1 MRFCPQCG
9 EERLRPNDLSVRYL
23 FTKLVENTSSVDGKL
38 VRSWRTLLSRPGQ
51 LTAAHIAGE
60 RRRYLNP
67 LAIFFIANAIF
78 VGVQAFTGTNVLSS
92 QLNSHLH
99 SQDWA
104 PIAREL
110 VQDRLA
116 QRHLTLEA
124 YSPVFDRLALFNA
137 KALIITM
144 ALAFTPLLAIV
155 FRKSQLRIGA
165 HIVFALHLYAFIL
178 ILLSASVLLAQ
189 VDVIMGGGGIDTA
202 IVDNI
207 LSIFNLL
214 ACGTYL
220 FLSVPSVYSTSG
232 WHLASTTLFL
242 TAALAVLFVGYRFV
256 IFLITFSL
264 T

>member
-1 MRFCPQCG
+1 MTRVANLEAAVAALQ
-9 EERLRPNDLSVRYL
+9 SQA
-23 FTKLVENTSSVDGKL
+23 GKL
-38 VRSWRTLLSRPGQ
+38 SAGQATIPALLLGAQTTVQVAIKPAQADTNYSVAALLSG
-51 LTAAHIAGE
+51 
-60 RRRYLNP
+60 
-67 LAIFFIANAIF
+67 
-78 VGVQAFTGTNVLSS
+78 GTNVLSS

-104 PIAREL
+104 PFARDL
-110 VQDRLA
+110 VQARLA

-155 FRKSQLRIGA
+155 FRKSHLRTGA

-189 VDVIMGGGGIDTA
+189 VDVTMGGGGIDTA

-220 FLSVPSVYSTSG
+220 FLSIPSVYSTSG
-232 WHLASTTLFL
+232 WYLASTTLFL
-242 TAALAVLFVGYRFV
+242 TAALAVLFVGYRFA
-256 IFLITFSL
+256 IFLITFSV